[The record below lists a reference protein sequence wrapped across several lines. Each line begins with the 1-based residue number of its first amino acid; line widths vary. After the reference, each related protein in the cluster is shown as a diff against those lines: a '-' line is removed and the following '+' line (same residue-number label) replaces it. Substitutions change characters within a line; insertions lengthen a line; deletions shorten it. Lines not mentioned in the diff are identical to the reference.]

1 MQVKVHQ
8 DQCLLHTLDIGARLV
23 DQGFAMADQSPEGRG
38 LGSGAKTCP
47 EKSKSMKLLNP
58 LTINDVGLAPGNPFD
73 GMRMQ
78 GKVLETYVSGTCIYK
93 AS

>member
-1 MQVKVHQ
+1 MSVGAPADLVLF
-8 DQCLLHTLDIGARLV
+8 DDGAPFVMNRETL
-23 DQGFAMADQSPEGRG
+23 Q
-38 LGSGAKTCP
+38 
-47 EKSKSMKLLNP
+47 SKSRN
-58 LTINDVGLAPGNPFD
+58 TPFD

>member
-1 MQVKVHQ
+1 MPPADLVLF
-8 DQCLLHTLDIGARLV
+8 DDGAPFVMNREVL
-23 DQGFAMADQSPEGRG
+23 R
-38 LGSGAKTCP
+38 
-47 EKSKSMKLLNP
+47 SKSRN
-58 LTINDVGLAPGNPFD
+58 TPFD

>member
-1 MQVKVHQ
+1 
-8 DQCLLHTLDIGARLV
+8 
-23 DQGFAMADQSPEGRG
+23 MAELETRIAQGRG
-38 LGSGAKTCP
+38 DAPADLVLFDDGAP
-47 EKSKSMKLLNP
+47 FVMNREVLRSKSRN
-58 LTINDVGLAPGNPFD
+58 TPFD